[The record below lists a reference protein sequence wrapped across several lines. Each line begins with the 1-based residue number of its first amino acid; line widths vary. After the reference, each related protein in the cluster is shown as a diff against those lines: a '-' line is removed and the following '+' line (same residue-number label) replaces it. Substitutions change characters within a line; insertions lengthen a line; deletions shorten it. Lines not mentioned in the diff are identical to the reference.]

1 MQENTTDEQLML
13 NYRDGDAEAFEVL
26 YRKHKGPL
34 YRYVL
39 RQCDESYVDEIFQDI
54 WMKIVNARER
64 YKVNAKF
71 TTWLYNIAHNR
82 IIDHYRRQNIR
93 PVSNNEG
100 EIESTPSHANKQPE
114 QQAQSNEQV
123 EQLLIAIRNLPNDQR
138 DTFLLHEEA
147 GLSIDEIAQT
157 TGVNFETAKSRLRYA
172 IGKLR
177 DDMKGLL

>member
-1 MQENTTDEQLML
+1 ML
-13 NYRDGDAEAFEVL
+13 NYRKGEAAAFEVL
-26 YRKHKGPL
+26 YQRHKGTL

-54 WMKIVNARER
+54 WMKLINARER
-64 YKVNAKF
+64 YEVNAKF

-93 PVSNNEG
+93 PVSNHEKN
-100 EIESTPSHANKQPE
+100 IELAPSLKARQPE
-114 QQAQSNEQV
+114 QQAQNNEQV
-123 EQLLIAIRNLPNDQR
+123 EQLLTAIKSLPNDQR

-157 TGVNFETAKSRLRYA
+157 TGVSFEAAKSRLRYA
-172 IGKLR
+172 INKLR
-177 DDMKGLL
+177 DDMKDLL